1 MKKKHLERVAFF
13 SKEDWAAGHNLGRA
27 EKLLE
32 SINLSDALDINDLL
46 ELYHVKLY
54 FDNDMFLL
62 SWDDTLKGKF
72 NARINQA
79 WALIKSFWLGIDN
92 ENVMGYINQLEFNYK
107 PSFWELVDYFQV
119 YKKIDKAVFVNIMDT
134 FSFQISYILAC
145 KNIVQFFDRE
155 IRSFLMKHPTSAEL
169 LLSRLEEKHTGKRPE
184 AYFPKSLNLAD
195 REAIMDSYL
204 NGPDPNVNYVRLI
217 EKCKDSP
224 QLKLSAKLRL
234 KAKRTAAALN
244 TTIFEKGHS
253 WKEGVQVSISKDQ
266 QDPVKYSR
274 KQGILEVCYGEDFF
288 NRNKTDIS
296 LFQVF
301 RRLFAYL
308 DLTGLITL
316 VSKESELD
324 TLEKVF
330 MQSKHEYVIGST
342 YQRKSMLAYL
352 QLVIYADYLN
362 RRSLSLEVIIES
374 VVTDFFK
381 AQHQITLQ
389 FKFPSGNATYLEKI
403 RTLAPDFEFLLRQ
416 YQAFVKEGEIDMELL
431 QINSVPLYFSE
442 IPSLLPKKYAY
453 SDHEKI
459 RYLKYLFF
467 SDQSLLHYVEPFNS
481 QYRNLYDLL
490 VNEEVNIE
498 NFANFQ
504 QAEIH
509 RLITDDYLLLDA
521 NNVVRI
527 KQSYFLFVVGEL
539 YTNNVISY
547 WHYPDAIRSVIDDM
561 AVNNLLVFESTLFTK
576 EELGYFNYHL
586 NKKDYTNGID
596 LRNKYAHGTNTTSEK
611 EHQSDYYILLKL
623 LILAVL
629 KIEDDLLLH
638 QQFS

>member
-1 MKKKHLERVAFF
+1 M
-13 SKEDWAAGHNLGRA
+13 
-27 EKLLE
+27 
-32 SINLSDALDINDLL
+32 
-46 ELYHVKLY
+46 
-54 FDNDMFLL
+54 M
-62 SWDDTLKGKF
+62 
-72 NARINQA
+72 
-79 WALIKSFWLGIDN
+79 
-92 ENVMGYINQLEFNYK
+92 
-107 PSFWELVDYFQV
+107 DYFQV
-119 YKKIDKAVFVNIMDT
+119 YKNIDKAVFVNIMDT

-145 KNIVQFFDRE
+145 KNLVHYYERE
-155 IRSFLMKHPTSAEL
+155 VRDFLMKHTTSAEL
-169 LLSRLEEKHTGKRPE
+169 LLSRLEEKHTGQRPE

-204 NGPDPNVNYVRLI
+204 DGPDPNINYVRLI
-217 EKCKDSP
+217 EKCKDSS

-253 WKEGVQVSISKDQ
+253 WKEGVQVSISKDLQ
-266 QDPVKYSR
+266 EPVKYSR
-274 KQGILEVCYGEDFF
+274 NEGILEVCYGEDFF
-288 NRNKTDIS
+288 NHNTTDIS

-324 TLEKVF
+324 TMEKVF
-330 MQSKHEYVIGST
+330 MQSKHEYIIGST

-352 QLVIYADYLN
+352 QLVIYTDYLN
-362 RRSLSLEVIIES
+362 RRSLSLEAIIES
-374 VVTDFFK
+374 VVTEFFK
-381 AQHQITLQ
+381 GHYQITLQ

-416 YQAFVKEGEIDMELL
+416 YQAYVKEGEIDMELL
-431 QINSVPLYFSE
+431 QINSIPLYFSE

-453 SDHEKI
+453 SDHDKI

-467 SDQSLLHYVEPFNS
+467 SDQSPLHYVEPFNS
-481 QYRNLYDLL
+481 QYNNLYDLL
-490 VNEEVNIE
+490 VKQEVNIE

-504 QAEIH
+504 QTEIH

-527 KQSYFLFVVGEL
+527 KQSLLLFVIGEL

-547 WHYPDAIRSVIDDM
+547 WHYPDAIRTVMDDM
-561 AVNNLLVFESTLFTK
+561 AVNNLLIFESTLFTK

-586 NKKDYTNGID
+586 NKKDYTNGVD

-623 LILAVL
+623 LILTVL
-629 KIEDDLLLH
+629 KVEDDMLLH
-638 QQFS
+638 KQFR